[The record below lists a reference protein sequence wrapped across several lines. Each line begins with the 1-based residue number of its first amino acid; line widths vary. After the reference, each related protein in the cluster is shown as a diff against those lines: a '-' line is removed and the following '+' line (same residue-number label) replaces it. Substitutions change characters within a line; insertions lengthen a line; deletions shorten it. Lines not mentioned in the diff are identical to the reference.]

1 MLWLRKSDSTEPVV
15 VSTELSQVVRLAAAG
30 SGYCGTL
37 TQTRQIILRGED
49 NFGDPRANPAEKTL
63 NSKLVQ
69 LLILASQTCGCVGAV
84 SFRAS
89 LIEHES
95 GHISK
100 QTQPIDEETP
110 IAGGLTHSS
119 T

>member
-1 MLWLRKSDSTEPVV
+1 MV

-69 LLILASQTCGCVGAV
+69 LLELVSSRFFKGVCVCV
-84 SFRAS
+84 CVCV
-89 LIEHES
+89 L
-95 GHISK
+95 
-100 QTQPIDEETP
+100 
-110 IAGGLTHSS
+110 
-119 T
+119 